1 VDAVSPMLLEYVL
14 LGAALGLGVY
24 LLIRALVPSR
34 RSATVTVA
42 QIDALRELGP
52 YSVDRADGR
61 ASVKETIGRRTAE
74 FYARQGWQQRSIR
87 ADLAILDRGWESF
100 LTTKVGL
107 AAYGFVLIPLG
118 DGLLWLIGVHLNFL
132 VPIWLTLFA
141 AAGFFILPDI
151 EVKQKAKERR
161 EDFRRVVSAYLDL
174 VAMNLAGGRGLP
186 EALMSAAE
194 ISDGWAVRR
203 IRNALTD
210 ARLSGQTQWAAL
222 GGLGQAVGIEELVD
236 LGNALALTADDGA
249 KIRTSL
255 ASRAE
260 TMRRRELSEIEGKA
274 GQQSQSM
281 LVAQILLCT
290 GFLVFLI
297 YPAVTQIAAI

>member
-1 VDAVSPMLLEYVL
+1 MLVEYSI
-14 LGAALGLGVY
+14 LGAAVGLGVY
-24 LLIRALVPSR
+24 LLIRALLPGR
-34 RSATVTVA
+34 RGAAVTVA

-52 YSVDRADGR
+52 YSVDL
-61 ASVKETIGRRTAE
+61 SSGRRTLRELVGRRMAD
-74 FYARQGWQQRSIR
+74 FYARQGWQLRSLR
-87 ADLAILDRGWESF
+87 ADLSILDRGWEAF
-100 LTTKVGL
+100 LATKIGL
-107 AAYGFVLIPLG
+107 AAYGFVVVPLLY
-118 DGLLWLIGVHLNFL
+118 GLLWILGAHLAILIPAWLSLL
-132 VPIWLTLFA
+132 V
-141 AAGFFILPDI
+141 AAGFFLLPDL
-151 EVKQKAKERR
+151 EVRARAKERR

-203 IRNALTD
+203 IRNTLSD

-222 GGLGQAVGIEELVD
+222 SGLGQAIGIDELVD
-236 LGNALALTADDGA
+236 LGHALALTADDGA
-249 KIRTSL
+249 KIRSSL

-274 GQQSQSM
+274 GQKSQSM
-281 LVAQILLCT
+281 LVAQVLLCT

-297 YPAVTQIAAI
+297 YPAITQIAAI

>member
-1 VDAVSPMLLEYVL
+1 MLLEYVL

-34 RSATVTVA
+34 RSAAVTVA

-52 YSVDRADGR
+52 YSVDHVDGTT
-61 ASVKETIGRRTAE
+61 SVKEAIGRRMAE

-87 ADLAILDRGWESF
+87 ADLAILDRNWESF

-107 AAYGFVLIPLG
+107 AAYGFVLIPLL
-118 DGLLWLIGVHLNFL
+118 DGLLWLVGVHLNFL
-132 VPIWLTLFA
+132 VPLWLTLFA

-203 IRNALTD
+203 IRNALSD

-222 GGLGQAVGIEELVD
+222 GGLGQTVGIEELVD

-297 YPAVTQIAAI
+297 YPAITQIAAI

>member
-1 VDAVSPMLLEYVL
+1 MLLEYAL
-14 LGAALGLGVY
+14 LGAAVGLGVY
-24 LLIRALVPSR
+24 LLIRALIPSR
-34 RSATVTVA
+34 RSAAVTVA

-52 YSVDRADGR
+52 YSADLG
-61 ASVKETIGRRTAE
+61 ASRGGIREQVGRRVAE
-74 FYARQGWQQRSIR
+74 FYARQGWQQRSLR
-87 ADLAILDRGWESF
+87 ADLAILDRGWEGF
-100 LTTKVGL
+100 LATKIGL
-107 AAYGFVLIPLG
+107 AAYGFVFVPLVY
-118 DGLLWLIGVHLNFL
+118 GLLWVLGVHITAL
-132 VPIWLTLFA
+132 VPLWLTLLVA
-141 AAGFFILPDI
+141 VGFFVLPDL
-151 EVKQKAKERR
+151 EVRQKAKERR

-203 IRNALTD
+203 IRNTLAD
-210 ARLSGQTQWAAL
+210 ARLAGQTQWAAL
-222 GGLGQAVGIEELVD
+222 SGLGLSIGVDELVD
-236 LGNALALTADDGA
+236 LGHALALTADDGA

-274 GQQSQSM
+274 GQKSQSM
-281 LVAQILLCT
+281 LVAQVLLCT

-297 YPAVTQIAAI
+297 YPAVTQIVAI

>member
-1 VDAVSPMLLEYVL
+1 VSPMLLEYVL

-34 RSATVTVA
+34 RSATATVA

-52 YSVDRADGR
+52 YSVDRGDAKT
-61 ASVKETIGRRTAE
+61 SVKEAIGRRTAE

-107 AAYGFVLIPLG
+107 AAYGFVLIPLV

-132 VPIWLTLFA
+132 VPIWLTLLA

-222 GGLGQAVGIEELVD
+222 GGLGHAVGIEELVD

-297 YPAVTQIAAI
+297 YPAITQIAAI

>member
-1 VDAVSPMLLEYVL
+1 MDAVSPMLLEYVL
-14 LGAALGLGVY
+14 LGAAIGLGVY
-24 LLIRALVPSR
+24 LLIRALVPNR

-52 YSVDRADGR
+52 YSVDRAEGR
-61 ASVKETIGRRTAE
+61 TSVKETIGRRTAE

-107 AAYGFVLIPLG
+107 AAYGFVLIPLV

-132 VPIWLTLFA
+132 VPIWLTLLA
-141 AAGFFILPDI
+141 AAGFFILPDL

-297 YPAVTQIAAI
+297 YPAITQIAAI

>member
-1 VDAVSPMLLEYVL
+1 MLLEYVL
-14 LGAALGLGVY
+14 LGAVVGLGVY
-24 LLIRALVPSR
+24 LLIRALIPTR

-52 YSVDRADGR
+52 YSADIGDGR
-61 ASVKETIGRRTAE
+61 ASFKESIGRRMAA
-74 FYARQGWQQRSIR
+74 FYARQGWQQRSLR
-87 ADLAILDRGWESF
+87 ADLAILDRSWESF
-100 LTTKVGL
+100 LATKTGL
-107 AAYGFVLIPLG
+107 AVYGFVFVPLLYG
-118 DGLLWLIGVHLNFL
+118 MLWVLGAHLSFV
-132 VPIWLTLFA
+132 VPLWLTLFV
-141 AAGFFILPDI
+141 AAGFFVLPDL
-151 EVKQKAKERR
+151 EVRQKARERR

-186 EALMSAAE
+186 EALMAAAE

-203 IRNALTD
+203 IRNTLSD

-222 GGLGQAVGIEELVD
+222 GDLGVTVGLEELVD

-260 TMRRRELSEIEGKA
+260 TMRRRELSAIEGKA

-281 LVAQILLCT
+281 LVAQVLLCA

>member
-1 VDAVSPMLLEYVL
+1 MLLEYIF
-14 LGAALGLGVY
+14 LGALVGLGVY
-24 LLIRALVPSR
+24 LLIRALIPTRS
-34 RSATVTVA
+34 SATVTVA

-52 YSVDRADGR
+52 YSAEAGGGT
-61 ASVKETIGRRTAE
+61 SSFKENVGRRMAD
-74 FYARQGWQQRSIR
+74 FYVRQGWQQRSLR

-100 LTTKVGL
+100 LTTKIGL
-107 AAYGFVLIPLG
+107 AAYGFVFVPLIYAMLWVLG
-118 DGLLWLIGVHLNFL
+118 AHLTFL
-132 VPIWLTLFA
+132 VPLWLTLIV
-141 AAGFFILPDI
+141 AAGFFVLPDL
-151 EVKQKAKERR
+151 EVRQKARERR

-186 EALMSAAE
+186 EALMAAAE

-203 IRNALTD
+203 IRNTLSD

-222 GGLGQAVGIEELVD
+222 ASLGQAVGIDELVD
-236 LGNALALTADDGA
+236 LGSALALTADDGA

-274 GQQSQSM
+274 GQKSQSM
-281 LVAQILLCT
+281 LVAQVLLCA

-297 YPAVTQIAAI
+297 YPAITQIAAI

>member
-1 VDAVSPMLLEYVL
+1 MLEYVL
-14 LGAALGLGVY
+14 LGAAVGLGVY
-24 LLIRALVPSR
+24 LLIRALIPSR
-34 RSATVTVA
+34 RSAAVTVA

-52 YSVDRADGR
+52 YSVDVGGGKL
-61 ASVKETIGRRTAE
+61 SFKEAVGRRMAE
-74 FYARQGWQQRSIR
+74 FYARQGWQQRSLR
-87 ADLAILDRGWESF
+87 ADLAILDRSWEAF
-100 LTTKVGL
+100 LTTKIGL
-107 AAYGFVLIPLG
+107 AAYGFVFVPLVY
-118 DGLLWLIGVHLNFL
+118 GLLWAVGMHLNFL
-132 VPIWLTLFA
+132 VPLWLTLLA
-141 AAGFFILPDI
+141 AAGFFVLPDL
-151 EVKQKAKERR
+151 EARQKAKERR

-203 IRNALTD
+203 IRNTLSD

-222 GGLGQAVGIEELVD
+222 GGLGLAVGIEELVD

-255 ASRAE
+255 ASRAQ

-274 GQQSQSM
+274 GQKSQSM
-281 LVAQILLCT
+281 LVAQVLLCT

-297 YPAVTQIAAI
+297 YPAITQIAAI

>member
-1 VDAVSPMLLEYVL
+1 MRQMLLEYVL
-14 LGAALGLGVY
+14 LGAAIGLGVY
-24 LLIRALVPSR
+24 ALIRALVPSR

-52 YSVDRADGR
+52 YSVDHAGGKT
-61 ASVKETIGRRTAE
+61 SVKETVGRRTAD
-74 FYARQGWQQRSIR
+74 FYARQGWQLRSLR
-87 ADLAILDRGWESF
+87 ADLAILDRSWESF

-107 AAYGFVLIPLG
+107 AAYGFVLVPVVYGI
-118 DGLLWLIGVHLNFL
+118 LWVAGAHLNFL
-132 VPIWLTLFA
+132 IPLWLTLLF
-141 AAGFFILPDI
+141 AAGFFVLPDL
-151 EVKQKAKERR
+151 EVRQKARERR

-186 EALMSAAE
+186 EALMAAAE

-203 IRNALTD
+203 IRNALAD
-210 ARLSGQTQWAAL
+210 ARLSGETQWAAL
-222 GGLGQAVGIEELVD
+222 ESLGVRIGVSELVD
-236 LGNALALTADDGA
+236 LGHTLALTADDGA

-260 TMRRRELSEIEGKA
+260 TMRRRELSQIEGKA

-297 YPAVTQIAAI
+297 YPAITQIAAI

>member
-1 VDAVSPMLLEYVL
+1 MLLEYAL
-14 LGAALGLGVY
+14 IGAVVGLGVY
-24 LLIRALVPSR
+24 LLIRALAPGR

-52 YSVDRADGR
+52 YSAELGGGR
-61 ASVKETIGRRTAE
+61 SSLREVIGRRTAE
-74 FYARQGWQQRSIR
+74 FYARQGWQQRSLR
-87 ADLAILDRGWESF
+87 ADLSILDRGWEAF
-100 LTTKVGL
+100 LATKIGL
-107 AAYGFVLIPLG
+107 AAYGFVFVPLVY
-118 DGLLWLIGVHLNFL
+118 GLLWALGVHLTVL
-132 VPIWLTLFA
+132 VPIWLALIV
-141 AAGFFILPDI
+141 AAGFFLAPDL
-151 EVKQKAKERR
+151 EVRQKAKERR

-203 IRNALTD
+203 IRNALAD

-222 GGLGQAVGIEELVD
+222 GALGLAIGVDELVD
-236 LGNALALTADDGA
+236 LGHALALTADDGA
-249 KIRTSL
+249 KIRSSL

-274 GQQSQSM
+274 GQKSQSM
-281 LVAQILLCT
+281 LVAQVLLCT

-297 YPAVTQIAAI
+297 YPAITQIVAI

>member
-1 VDAVSPMLLEYVL
+1 MLEYVL
-14 LGAALGLGVY
+14 LGAVVGLGVY
-24 LLIRALVPSR
+24 LLIRALVPTR

-52 YSVDRADGR
+52 YSAEAGGGKSSFKDG
-61 ASVKETIGRRTAE
+61 VGRRMAD
-74 FYARQGWQQRSIR
+74 FYTRQGWQQRSLR

-100 LTTKVGL
+100 LATKIGL
-107 AAYGFVLIPLG
+107 AAYGFVFVPL
-118 DGLLWLIGVHLNFL
+118 LYAMLWVLGAHLTFL
-132 VPIWLTLFA
+132 VPLWATLLT
-141 AAGFFILPDI
+141 AAGFFVLPDL
-151 EVKQKAKERR
+151 EVRQKARERR

-186 EALMSAAE
+186 EALMAAAE

-203 IRNALTD
+203 IRNTLSD

-222 GGLGQAVGIEELVD
+222 ASLGLAVGVEELVD

-260 TMRRRELSEIEGKA
+260 TMRRRELSEIEGRA
-274 GQQSQSM
+274 GQKSQSM
-281 LVAQILLCT
+281 LVAQVLLCA

-297 YPAVTQIAAI
+297 YPAITQIAAI

>member
-1 VDAVSPMLLEYVL
+1 MSPMLLEYVL
-14 LGAALGLGVY
+14 LGAAIGLGVY
-24 LLIRALVPSR
+24 LLIRALVPNR

-52 YSVDRADGR
+52 YSVDRAEGR
-61 ASVKETIGRRTAE
+61 TSVKETIGRRTAE

-107 AAYGFVLIPLG
+107 AAYGFVLIPLV

-132 VPIWLTLFA
+132 VPIWLTLLA
-141 AAGFFILPDI
+141 AAGFFILPDL

-297 YPAVTQIAAI
+297 YPAITQIAAI

>member
-1 VDAVSPMLLEYVL
+1 MLLEYVL
-14 LGAALGLGVY
+14 LGAAIGLGVY

-52 YSVDRADGR
+52 YSVDRVDGR
-61 ASVKETIGRRTAE
+61 TSVKETIGRRTAE

-107 AAYGFVLIPLG
+107 AAYGFILIPLL

-132 VPIWLTLFA
+132 VPFWLTLFA
-141 AAGFFILPDI
+141 AAGFFIVPDI
-151 EVKQKAKERR
+151 EVRQKAKERR

-222 GGLGQAVGIEELVD
+222 GGLGQTVGIEELVD

-297 YPAVTQIAAI
+297 YPAITQIAAI

>member
-1 VDAVSPMLLEYVL
+1 VRPVLLEYVL
-14 LGAALGLGVY
+14 LGAAIGLGVY
-24 LLIRALVPSR
+24 LLIRALLPTR

-52 YSVDRADGR
+52 YSVELGGEKR
-61 ASVKETIGRRTAE
+61 SVKETVGRRMAE
-74 FYARQGWQQRSIR
+74 FYARQGWQQHSLK
-87 ADLAILDRGWESF
+87 ADLAILDRSWESF
-100 LTTKVGL
+100 LTTKIGL
-107 AAYGFVLIPLG
+107 AAYGFLFIPLVY
-118 DGLLWLIGVHLNFL
+118 GLLWVAGVHLTFL
-132 VPIWLTLFA
+132 VPLWLTLLA
-141 AAGFFILPDI
+141 AGGFFILPDL
-151 EVKQKAKERR
+151 EVKQKAKDRR

-203 IRNALTD
+203 IRNALAD

-222 GGLGQAVGIEELVD
+222 GGLGLAVGVEELVD
-236 LGNALALTADDGA
+236 LGHALALTADDGA
-249 KIRTSL
+249 KIRSSL

-274 GQQSQSM
+274 GQKSQSM
-281 LVAQILLCT
+281 LVAQVLLCT

-297 YPAVTQIAAI
+297 YPAITQIAAI

>member
-1 VDAVSPMLLEYVL
+1 MLEYVL
-14 LGAALGLGVY
+14 LGAVVGLGVY
-24 LLIRALVPSR
+24 LLIRALIPAR
-34 RSATVTVA
+34 RSATATVA

-52 YSVDRADGR
+52 YSAEAGGGR
-61 ASVKETIGRRTAE
+61 SSFKENVGRRMAE
-74 FYARQGWQQRSIR
+74 FYVRQGWQQRSLR

-100 LTTKVGL
+100 LTTKIGL
-107 AAYGFVLIPLG
+107 AAYGFVFVPL
-118 DGLLWLIGVHLNFL
+118 LYAMLWVLGAHLSFL
-132 VPIWLTLFA
+132 VPLWLTLIV
-141 AAGFFILPDI
+141 AAGFFVLPDL
-151 EVKQKAKERR
+151 EVRQKARERR

-186 EALMSAAE
+186 EALMAAAE

-203 IRNALTD
+203 IRNTLSD

-222 GGLGQAVGIEELVD
+222 ASLGQAVGVEELVD
-236 LGNALALTADDGA
+236 LGSALALTADDGA

-274 GQQSQSM
+274 GQKSQSM
-281 LVAQILLCT
+281 LVAQVLLCA

-297 YPAVTQIAAI
+297 YPAITQIAAI

>member
-1 VDAVSPMLLEYVL
+1 VSPMLLEYVL

-52 YSVDRADGR
+52 YSVDRVDGR
-61 ASVKETIGRRTAE
+61 TSVKETIGRRTAE

-107 AAYGFVLIPLG
+107 AAYGFVLIPLV
-118 DGLLWLIGVHLNFL
+118 DGLLWLVGVHLNFL
-132 VPIWLTLFA
+132 VPIWLTLLA

-297 YPAVTQIAAI
+297 YPAITQIAAI

>member
-1 VDAVSPMLLEYVL
+1 MLLEYAL
-14 LGAALGLGVY
+14 LGAAVGLGVY
-24 LLIRALVPSR
+24 LLIRALIPSR
-34 RSATVTVA
+34 HSAAVTVA

-52 YSVDRADGR
+52 YSADAGAAR
-61 ASVKETIGRRTAE
+61 GGIREQVGRRLAE
-74 FYARQGWQQRSIR
+74 FYARQGWQHRSLR
-87 ADLAILDRGWESF
+87 ADLAILDRGWEGF
-100 LTTKVGL
+100 LATKIGL
-107 AAYGFVLIPLG
+107 AAYGFVFVPLLY
-118 DGLLWLIGVHLNFL
+118 GLLWVLGVHIAAL
-132 VPIWLTLFA
+132 VPLWLTLLV
-141 AAGFFILPDI
+141 AAGFFVLPDL
-151 EVKQKAKERR
+151 EVRQRAKERR

-203 IRNALTD
+203 IRNTLAD
-210 ARLSGQTQWAAL
+210 ARLAGQTQWAAL
-222 GGLGQAVGIEELVD
+222 GALGRSIGVDELVD
-236 LGNALALTADDGA
+236 LGYALALTADDGA

-274 GQQSQSM
+274 GQKSQSM
-281 LVAQILLCT
+281 LVAQVLLCT

-297 YPAVTQIAAI
+297 YPAVTQIVAI

>member
-1 VDAVSPMLLEYVL
+1 MLLEYVL

-34 RSATVTVA
+34 RSAAVTVA

-52 YSVDRADGR
+52 YSVDHVDGTT
-61 ASVKETIGRRTAE
+61 SVKEAIGRRMAE

-87 ADLAILDRGWESF
+87 ADLAILDRNWESF

-107 AAYGFVLIPLG
+107 AAYGFVLIPLL
-118 DGLLWLIGVHLNFL
+118 DGLLWLVGVHLNFL
-132 VPIWLTLFA
+132 VPLWLTLFA

-203 IRNALTD
+203 IRNALSD

-222 GGLGQAVGIEELVD
+222 GGLGQTVGIEELVD

-255 ASRAE
+255 ASRAD

-297 YPAVTQIAAI
+297 YPAITQIAAI

>member
-1 VDAVSPMLLEYVL
+1 MLLEYVL
-14 LGAALGLGVY
+14 LGAAVGLGVY

-34 RSATVTVA
+34 RSAAVTVA
-42 QIDALRELGP
+42 QIDALRDLGP
-52 YSVDRADGR
+52 YSVDHAAGR
-61 ASVKETIGRRTAE
+61 GSVKETVGRRMAE
-74 FYARQGWQQRSIR
+74 FYARQGWQLRSLR

-100 LTTKVGL
+100 LTTKIGL
-107 AAYGFVLIPLG
+107 AAYGFVLVPVVYGI
-118 DGLLWLIGVHLNFL
+118 LWAVGWHLNFL
-132 VPIWLTLFA
+132 VPLWLTLIA
-141 AAGFFILPDI
+141 AAGFFVLPDL
-151 EVKQKAKERR
+151 EVRQKAKERR

-203 IRNALTD
+203 IRNALSD
-210 ARLSGQTQWAAL
+210 ARLSGQTQWVAL
-222 GGLGQAVGIEELVD
+222 GGLGLAIGVEELID

-274 GQQSQSM
+274 GQSSQSM

-297 YPAVTQIAAI
+297 YPAITQIAAI

>member
-1 VDAVSPMLLEYVL
+1 VSPMLIEYVL
-14 LGAALGLGVY
+14 LGAAVGLGVY
-24 LLIRALVPSR
+24 LLIRALAPSR

-52 YSVDRADGR
+52 YSVDQGGGR
-61 ASVKETIGRRTAE
+61 TSVKETVGRRMAE

-87 ADLAILDRGWESF
+87 ADLAILDRSWESF
-100 LTTKVGL
+100 LTTKIGL
-107 AAYGFVLIPLG
+107 AAYGFVFVPILY
-118 DGLLWLIGVHLNFL
+118 GLLWLVGVHLDFL
-132 VPIWLTLFA
+132 VPLWLTLFT
-141 AAGFFILPDI
+141 AAGFFVLPDI
-151 EVKQKAKERR
+151 EVKQKARERR

-203 IRNALTD
+203 IRNALAD
-210 ARLSGQTQWAAL
+210 ARLSGQSQWAAL
-222 GGLGQAVGIEELVD
+222 GGLGLAVGVEELVD

>member
-1 VDAVSPMLLEYVL
+1 MMLEYVL
-14 LGAALGLGVY
+14 LGGAIGLGVY
-24 LLIRALVPSR
+24 LLIRALMPTR

-52 YSVDRADGR
+52 YSIDVGTGKATFR
-61 ASVKETIGRRTAE
+61 ETVGRRMAE
-74 FYARQGWQQRSIR
+74 LYARQGWQQRSLR
-87 ADLAILDRGWESF
+87 SDLAILDRTWESF
-100 LTTKVGL
+100 LATKIGL
-107 AAYGFVLIPLG
+107 AAYGFVFVPLVY
-118 DGLLWLIGVHLNFL
+118 GLLWVVGAHLSFL
-132 VPIWLTLFA
+132 VPIWLTLIA
-141 AAGFFILPDI
+141 AAVFFMLPDL
-151 EVKQKAKERR
+151 EVKQKARERR
-161 EDFRRVVSAYLDL
+161 EDFKRVVSAYLDL

-203 IRNALTD
+203 IRNALSD

-222 GGLGQAVGIEELVD
+222 GSFGLAVGVEELVD

-274 GQQSQSM
+274 GQKSQSM
-281 LVAQILLCT
+281 LVAQVLLCA

-297 YPAVTQIAAI
+297 YPAITQIAAI

>member
-1 VDAVSPMLLEYVL
+1 MLLEYVL
-14 LGAALGLGVY
+14 LGAAVGLGVY
-24 LLIRALVPSR
+24 LLIRALAPSR
-34 RSATVTVA
+34 RSAAVTVA

-52 YSVDRADGR
+52 YSVDHGGGKT
-61 ASVKETIGRRTAE
+61 SVKETVGRRMAE

-100 LTTKVGL
+100 LTTKIGL
-107 AAYGFVLIPLG
+107 AAYGFVFVPLLY
-118 DGLLWLIGVHLNFL
+118 GLLWLIGVHLNFL
-132 VPIWLTLFA
+132 VPLWLTLFA

-151 EVKQKAKERR
+151 EVKQKARERR
-161 EDFRRVVSAYLDL
+161 EDFRRMVGAYLDL

-203 IRNALTD
+203 IRNALAD

-222 GGLGQAVGIEELVD
+222 GGLGLAVGVEELVD

-249 KIRTSL
+249 KIRSSL